1 MFRIKGFKSFPL
13 KTLSEGKFI
22 VEVRM
27 RKISFGL
34 MMFVFFLSLIYPLNG
49 RGKEEKR
56 VLIKRPHPPA
66 EARIVDRAELE
77 VKRQRLMEAK
87 ARKQEIY
94 ERYASTAKRTKADTP
109 NAVNIEIQPA
119 YTNWQE
125 GLGDVYMTALCKN
138 VGTSYA
144 AMIEADVAFFDSSDN
159 YLGSDTGWVYGG
171 SHNVQYGSSG
181 YCTNELAPNDV
192 GFFYVWPDVSY
203 VNADRYSVAFTAE
216 DSTLYPLTNAALA
229 FDPYVYYTDSYGY
242 LEFYGDV
249 RNSSSNYVTYFTEVH
264 FAVFNT
270 AASKVIDVDYT
281 YVDGSTYGLSESAIY
296 PGMSEPFDLVF
307 AFAQTSQTS
316 GSYYS
321 SFEWYE
327 AYYAALPEVNPPF
340 GSFDT
345 PAHGSSVSSS
355 IAVTG
360 WALDDSG
367 INNVKIY
374 RKEGGTLVFIGD
386 AVLVEGARPDVAAA
400 YPQYPNNT
408 KAGWGYMMLTN
419 FLPNGGNGTFEIHA
433 IATDIYSK
441 STTLGTKTI
450 YCDNAHA
457 VKPFGA
463 IDTPTQGGTA
473 SGSSFINWG
482 WALTPQPDYIPTNG
496 STINVYVDG
505 ANLGH
510 PYYNL
515 YRSDIAGLFPGYAN
529 SNGAAGYYYLDTTNY
544 SNGVHTIYW
553 TATDSG
559 GNTDGIGSRYFS
571 VNNSTSVSLCSS
583 KAISQAKVQS
593 ISHLDNIPID
603 YSMPV
608 KAAKGFN
615 ENSEPQII
623 PLDDQGMNR
632 TEMEELD
639 RIEIVLS
646 DRTNAKGY
654 SYSGYMVVGQRL
666 YSLPVG
672 STLDTEKGIFK
683 WNPGAGFL
691 GRYKL
696 VFVETGPNGEMNK
709 KDVIVEILPKQ
720 YEK

>member
-1 MFRIKGFKSFPL
+1 
-13 KTLSEGKFI
+13 
-22 VEVRM
+22 
-27 RKISFGL
+27 
-34 MMFVFFLSLIYPLNG
+34 MMFVLFLSLIYPLNG
-49 RGKEEKR
+49 SGREGKR
-56 VLIKRPHPPA
+56 VLIKRPDPSA
-66 EARIVDRAELE
+66 EARIVDRAEME
-77 VKRQRLMEAK
+77 VKRQRFMEEK
-87 ARKQEIY
+87 ARRQEIY

-109 NAVNIEIQPA
+109 NALNIELLQS
-119 YTNWQE
+119 YTNWQDD
-125 GLGDVYMTALCKN
+125 GLGYVYMTALCQN
-138 VGTSYA
+138 TGTSYA
-144 AMIEADVAFFDSSDN
+144 AMIEATVAFYDSMDN

-171 SHNVQYGSSG
+171 SHNVQYGTTG
-181 YCTNELAPNDV
+181 YCTDELSPGSY
-192 GFFYVWPDVSY
+192 GFFRVWSDNVSY
-203 VNADRYSVAFTAE
+203 ANAYYYSVTFTAE
-216 DSTLYPLTNAALA
+216 DSTLYPLANASLA
-229 FDPYVYYTDSYGY
+229 FDPNVYYTNYEGY

-249 RNSSSNYVTYFTEVH
+249 RNSSFNYVTHSTLIH

-270 AASKVIDVDYT
+270 TETKVIDVQYT
-281 YVDGSTYGLSESAIY
+281 LVDGSTYGTWEGAIY
-296 PGMSEPFDLVF
+296 PGTSEPFVRIFGF
-307 AFAQTSQTS
+307 APYSQS
-316 GSYYS
+316 SRSFYS
-321 SFEWYE
+321 SIEWYE
-327 AYYAALPEVNPPF
+327 AYYAPLPEVNPPF

-345 PAHGSSVSSS
+345 PVDGSNVSSS

-367 INNVKIY
+367 IASVKIY
-374 RKEGGTLVFIGD
+374 RKEGGSLVFIGD

-419 FLPNGGNGTFEIHA
+419 FLPNGGNGTYQIHA

-441 STTLGTKTI
+441 STTLGIKTI
-450 YCDNAHA
+450 YCDNLHA

-463 IDTPTQGGTA
+463 IDTPTQGGSA

-482 WALTPQPDYIPTNG
+482 WVLTPQPNYIPTNG
-496 STINVYVDG
+496 STINVWVDG

-515 YRSDIAGLFPGYAN
+515 YRSDIAGYFPGYAN
-529 SNGAAGYYYLDTTNY
+529 SNGAAGYYYLDTTNFT
-544 SNGVHTIYW
+544 NGVHTIQW

-571 VNNSTSVSLCSS
+571 INNSSSVSSYFS
-583 KAISQAKVQS
+583 QAISQAKVQG
-593 ISHLDNIPID
+593 ISHLDNIQTD

-615 ENSEPQII
+615 ENSELKII

-646 DRTNAKGY
+646 DRTDAKGY
-654 SYSGYMVVGQRL
+654 SYSGYMEVGQRL

-672 STLDTEKGIFK
+672 STLDRGKGIFK

-709 KDVIVEILPKQ
+709 KDVMVEILPKK

>member
-1 MFRIKGFKSFPL
+1 
-13 KTLSEGKFI
+13 
-22 VEVRM
+22 M
-27 RKISFGL
+27 RKICFSL
-34 MMFVFFLSLIYPLNG
+34 MMFVLFLSLIYPLNG
-49 RGKEEKR
+49 SGREEKR
-56 VLIKRPHPPA
+56 VLIKRPDPSA

-87 ARKQEIY
+87 ARRQEIY
-94 ERYASTAKRTKADTP
+94 ERYASMAKRTKADTP
-109 NAVNIEIQPA
+109 NAVNIELLPG
-119 YTNWQE
+119 YTNFQDD
-125 GLGDVYMTALCKN
+125 GSGNVYMTALCQN
-138 VGTSYA
+138 VGTTYA
-144 AMIEADVAFFDSSDN
+144 AMIEATVMFYDSMDN
-159 YLGSDTGWVYGG
+159 YLGYDKGWVYGG
-171 SHNVQYGSSG
+171 SHNVQYGSLG
-181 YCTNELAPNDV
+181 YCTNELSPGDY

-203 VNADRYSVAFTAE
+203 ASAYYYSVTFTAV
-216 DSTLYPLTNAALA
+216 DSTNPTLYPLANASLA
-229 FDPYVYYTDSYGY
+229 FDPYVSYIDSGGY
-242 LEFYGDV
+242 LKFYGDV
-249 RNSSSNYVTYFTEVH
+249 RNSSSYYVTYFTEVH

-270 AASKVIDVDYT
+270 AATKVIDVDFT
-281 YVDGSTYGLSESAIY
+281 FVDGSTYGMSTSAIY
-296 PGMSEPFDLVF
+296 PGTSEQFDLVF
-307 AFAQTSQTS
+307 AFCSISQAS
-316 GSYYS
+316 GGYYS

-327 AYYAALPEVNPPF
+327 DYYAALPEVDPPF

-345 PAHGSSVSSS
+345 PVDGSNVSSS

-367 INNVKIY
+367 IASVKIY
-374 RKEGGTLVFIGD
+374 RKEGGSLVFIGD

-419 FLPNGGNGTFEIHA
+419 FLPNGGNGTFQIHA

-441 STTLGTKTI
+441 STTLGIKTI
-450 YCDNAHA
+450 YCDNLHA

-463 IDTPTQGGTA
+463 IDTPTQGGSA

-482 WALTPQPDYIPTNG
+482 WVLTPQPNYIPTNG
-496 STINVYVDG
+496 STINVWVDG

-515 YRSDIAGLFPGYAN
+515 YRSDIAGFFPGYAN
-529 SNGAAGYYYLDTTNY
+529 SNGAAGYYSLDTTNY
-544 SNGVHTIYW
+544 TNGVHTIQW

-571 VNNSTSVSLCSS
+571 INNSSSVSSYFS
-583 KAISQAKVQS
+583 QAISQAKVQG

-603 YSMPV
+603 YSMPI

-615 ENSEPQII
+615 KNNEPQII
-623 PLDDQGMNR
+623 SLDDQGMNR

-672 STLDTEKGIFK
+672 STLDRGKGVFK

-696 VFVETGPNGEMNK
+696 VFVEAGPNGEMNK
-709 KDVIVEILPKQ
+709 KDVMVEILPKK